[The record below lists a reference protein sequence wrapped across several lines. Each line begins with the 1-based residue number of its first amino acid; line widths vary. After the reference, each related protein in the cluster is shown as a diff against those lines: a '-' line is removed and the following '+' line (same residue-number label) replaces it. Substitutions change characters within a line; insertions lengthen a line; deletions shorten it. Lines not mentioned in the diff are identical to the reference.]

1 MTDER
6 RSREDLLAEAEELE
20 AQARELLASEN
31 PSDLLPMEPENPEV
45 FDRGDPNR
53 RCTAHRKNGDRCRKW
68 AIYGGTVCPTH
79 GGRARQVREK
89 AQRRLSEA
97 ADRMANRL
105 LGIAESDNVPA
116 YVAVQAI
123 NSALDRA
130 GVVEQKQIDV
140 TIGQKPFEQVIE
152 AAVQG
157 GSRSDYRRANGLPDP
172 VQSLPIG
179 DSATTRP
186 GGEDSGVRVLGST
199 FDRNLVIESDPPG
212 STLADDEHLAGDV
225 ARGDV
230 PKTGSV
236 SIGNVLTPV
245 RLPHGGYL
253 PAEDALEI
261 ANRENR
267 DFRRNLGR

>member
-1 MTDER
+1 MTEA
-6 RSREDLLAEAEELE
+6 RSRQDLLTEAEELE
-20 AQARELLASEN
+20 AQARELLASDN
-31 PSDLLPMEPENPEV
+31 PSDLLPMEPENPDY

-53 RCTAHRKNGDRCRKW
+53 RCTAHRKNGDRCRKF
-68 AIYGGTVCPTH
+68 AILGGTVCPTH

-172 VQSLPIG
+172 VPELP
-179 DSATTRP
+179 APNRP
-186 GGEDSGVRVLGST
+186 GGEDSGVRVLGET
-199 FDRNLVIESDPPG
+199 FDGNLVIESDPPG
-212 STLADDEHLAGDV
+212 STHADDEHLAGH
-225 ARGDV
+225 RV
-230 PKTGSV
+230 PAEDSKTP
-236 SIGNVLTPV
+236 SISLGNVLTPV

-253 PAEDALEI
+253 PAEDAVTAAAE
-261 ANRENR
+261 ANR
-267 DFRRNLGR
+267 DFRRNLGRQ